1 MGYIFFKNSCKNIL
15 LYQLNFVYLQSKSVM
30 NLKNQS
36 VMSLPFNLNSVLAT
50 ASLVE
55 GFDVIRDA
63 FPVRGKY
70 VDRVITYSDAVFSSL
85 EDVAED
91 YSDWPEDQGFGSSD
105 MTYVRKS
112 FIDNMIRLANLSGY
126 YQTDFKPYLK
136 VVEYSEVDKEEYD
149 LRREQGL

>member
-1 MGYIFFKNSCKNIL
+1 
-15 LYQLNFVYLQSKSVM
+15 
-30 NLKNQS
+30 
-36 VMSLPFNLNSVLAT
+36 MSLPFNLARVHEHS
-50 ASLVE
+50 SLIE
-55 GFDVIRDA
+55 GYDVIRNA

-70 VDRVITYSDAVFSSL
+70 VDRVITYSEAVFSSL

-126 YQTDFKPYLK
+126 YETKFAPYLK
-136 VVEYSEVDKEEYD
+136 VVEYSEAEYHESM
-149 LRREQGL
+149 LRREQGI